1 MLNQIVHFLLELA
14 AGLIGGACLLRA
26 YMQAQ
31 RVPFGNPIGRFV
43 LALTDWLVLPLRRG
57 LPKGARWDLAS
68 LLAAWLVKLVQF
80 TLVWLL
86 AGRMLVGW
94 GWVPV
99 LASFG
104 LVLMAISGLS
114 ALLILYA
121 VLSWVQP
128 GGGSPLAY
136 VVERLCALVRV
147 CGTTDLAVSAV
158 PGSAKTADNGLRRT
172 NGRLCHSPIIA
183 YNVIP
188 AIENSL

>member
-1 MLNQIVHFLLELA
+1 MLNQIAYFLLELA

-31 RVPFGNPIGRFV
+31 RVSFGNPIGRFV
-43 LALTDWLVLPLRRG
+43 LAITDWLVLPLRRG

-68 LLAAWLVKLVQF
+68 LLAAWLVKLAQF

-94 GWVPV
+94 GWGPV

-104 LVLMAISGLS
+104 LVQMAISGLS

-136 VVERLCALVRV
+136 VVERLCAPLLAPFRKVMPLVGGV
-147 CGTTDLAVSAV
+147 DLSPLALLVLLQIAVIVLANLQHLV
-158 PGSAKTADNGLRRT
+158 LGFGAWLR
-172 NGRLCHSPIIA
+172 
-183 YNVIP
+183 
-188 AIENSL
+188 

>member
-1 MLNQIVHFLLELA
+1 MLNQIAYFLLELA

-26 YMQAQ
+26 AMQAQ

-57 LPKGARWDLAS
+57 LSKGARWDLAS
-68 LLAAWLVKLVQF
+68 LLAAWLVKLAQF

-104 LVLMAISGLS
+104 LLQLVISGLS

-128 GGGSPLAY
+128 GGGSALAY
-136 VVERLCALVRV
+136 VVERLCAPLLAPFRKLIPLVGGV
-147 CGTTDLAVSAV
+147 DLSPLALLVLLQVAAIVLANLQHQVMGMGAVLA
-158 PGSAKTADNGLRRT
+158 G
-172 NGRLCHSPIIA
+172 
-183 YNVIP
+183 
-188 AIENSL
+188 

>member
-1 MLNQIVHFLLELA
+1 MLNQIAYFLLELA

-31 RVPFGNPIGRFV
+31 RVPFGNPIGRVV

-68 LLAAWLVKLVQF
+68 LLAAWLVQLAQF
-80 TLVWLL
+80 TLLWLL

-94 GWVPV
+94 GWGPV

-104 LVLMAISGLS
+104 LVQMAISGLS

-136 VVERLCALVRV
+136 VVERLCAPLLAPFRKVMPLVGGV
-147 CGTTDLAVSAV
+147 DLSPLALLVLLQIAAIV
-158 PGSAKTADNGLRRT
+158 LANLQHLVLGFGAWLR
-172 NGRLCHSPIIA
+172 
-183 YNVIP
+183 
-188 AIENSL
+188 

>member
-104 LVLMAISGLS
+104 LVQMAISGLS

-136 VVERLCALVRV
+136 VVERLCAPL
-147 CGTTDLAVSAV
+147 LA
-158 PGSAKTADNGLRRT
+158 PFR
-172 NGRLCHSPIIA
+172 
-183 YNVIP
+183 NVIP
-188 AIENSL
+188 LVGGVDLSPLALLVLLQVAAIVLANLQHMVMGMGAVLVG

>member
-31 RVPFGNPIGRFV
+31 HVSFGNPIGRFV
-43 LALTDWLVLPLRRG
+43 LAITDWLVLPLRRG

-68 LLAAWLVKLVQF
+68 LLAAWLVKLAQF

-94 GWVPV
+94 GWGPV

-104 LVLMAISGLS
+104 LVQMAISGLS

-136 VVERLCALVRV
+136 VVERLCAPLLAPFRKVMPLVGGV
-147 CGTTDLAVSAV
+147 DLSPLALLVLLQIAAIVLADLQHMVMGMGAVLV
-158 PGSAKTADNGLRRT
+158 G
-172 NGRLCHSPIIA
+172 
-183 YNVIP
+183 
-188 AIENSL
+188 

>member
-99 LASFG
+99 LASFR
-104 LVLMAISGLS
+104 LVQMAISGLS

-136 VVERLCALVRV
+136 VVERLCAPLLAPFRNMIPLVGGV
-147 CGTTDLAVSAV
+147 DLSPLALLVLLQVAAIVLANLQHMVMGMGAVLV
-158 PGSAKTADNGLRRT
+158 G
-172 NGRLCHSPIIA
+172 
-183 YNVIP
+183 
-188 AIENSL
+188 

>member
-99 LASFG
+99 LANFG
-104 LVLMAISGLS
+104 LVQMAISGLS

-136 VVERLCALVRV
+136 VVERLCAPL
-147 CGTTDLAVSAV
+147 LA
-158 PGSAKTADNGLRRT
+158 PFR
-172 NGRLCHSPIIA
+172 
-183 YNVIP
+183 NVIP
-188 AIENSL
+188 LVGGVDLSPLALLVLLQVAAIVLANLQHMVMGMGAVLVG